1 MLLFRAALP
10 ARTLGKYSKTSRRSV
25 GPRSTIPVS
34 WFSSWFKQFI
44 SMDWFKGK
52 STGNHRFSHEI
63 LGFPVIVP
71 LNQSIDSTGWWY
83 TYHSE
88 KYDFVSWDYYSQLNG
103 KIKKVPNHQ
112 PVYLFLS
119 ADIEIQHDS
128 TSQNWDLIWFQKKA
142 AADFISKLGF
152 DMNYSWDM
160 NLI

>member
-25 GPRSTIPVS
+25 GPRSSIFLSVDLVVDL
-34 WFSSWFKQFI
+34 SSWFI

-63 LGFPVIVP
+63 WGFPVIFP
-71 LNQSIDSTGWWY
+71 LNQSIAYTGWWY

-119 ADIEIQHDS
+119 AGIEIQHDS

-142 AADFISKLGF
+142 DWFHFKTGIWYEF
-152 DMNYSWDM
+152 EM